1 MESRLTFLGAAE
13 NVTGSRHLLET
24 DGARI
29 LVDCGLYQERNLL
42 GRNWDPLPGGADTLD
57 AILLTHAH
65 LDHCGLLPKL
75 VKDGFR
81 GRVYC
86 TQATAEIAQIVL
98 LDSANLQEEDA
109 AFKRKRH
116 KKEGRSGPFP
126 EEPLYT
132 AEDAKACFEL
142 FSPVAFQEPVLLK
155 GCVELTF
162 HNAGHI
168 LGSSIIRLRSMCD
181 GKRIILFTGDL
192 GRNHKPILKDPVVCK
207 EADYVLIESTYGD
220 RVHDQLEDIKEVLCE
235 AINSTIEAG
244 GNIVIPSFSIERS
257 QELLYYLSEL
267 FREKRIP
274 HLMTI
279 LDSPMAIQVTNV
291 FKRHPELYDEK
302 MTELM
307 RRHESPFT
315 FSGLKMTPTTRES
328 KTINTIKG
336 TVIIIAGS
344 GMCTGGR
351 IKHHLA
357 ANLTR
362 PESTILFVGYQAMG
376 TLGREIIDG
385 NKEVRIF
392 GQKFPVKARVV
403 QAHGFSA
410 HADRQELYAWLTHL
424 QRPPLGIFVVHGEKE
439 SAHNFADFLREKT
452 GWKVVVPS
460 YGQQIVLE

>member
-29 LVDCGLYQERNLL
+29 LVDCGLYQERDLR
-42 GRNWDPLPGGADTLD
+42 GRNWDTLPGGADTLD

-109 AFKRKRH
+109 AYKRKRH

-126 EEPLYT
+126 EEPLYS

-142 FSPVAFQEPVLLK
+142 FSPVAFQESVLLK

-192 GRNHKPILKDPVVCK
+192 GRNDKPILRDPVVCK
-207 EADYVLIESTYGD
+207 EADYILIESTYGD
-220 RVHDQLEDIKEVLCE
+220 RIHDRLEDIKDVLCE

-257 QELLYYLSEL
+257 QELLYYLNEL
-267 FREKRIP
+267 LREKRIP

-279 LDSPMAIQVTNV
+279 LDSPMAIQVTDV

-302 MTELM
+302 MVELM
-307 RRHESPFT
+307 KRHESPFA

-376 TLGREIIDG
+376 TLGREILDG

-392 GQKFPVKARVV
+392 GQKFPVKARIV

-410 HADRQELYAWLTHL
+410 HADRQELYTWLTHL
-424 QRPPLGIFVVHGEKE
+424 ERPPLGIFVVHGEKE
-439 SAHNFADFLREKT
+439 SAHNFAAFLREKT

>member
-24 DGARI
+24 DGTRI
-29 LVDCGLYQERNLL
+29 LVDCGLYQERDLR
-42 GRNWDPLPGGADTLD
+42 GRNWDPLPGGADKLD
-57 AILLTHAH
+57 AICLTHAH

-81 GRVYC
+81 GKVYC
-86 TQATAEIAQIVL
+86 THATAEIAQIVL

-109 AFKRKRH
+109 AYKRKRH

-126 EEPLYT
+126 DDPLYT
-132 AEDAKACFEL
+132 VEDAKACFDL
-142 FSPVAFQEPVLLK
+142 FFPVDFQEPVVVK

-192 GRNHKPILKDPVVCK
+192 GRNHKPILQDPVVCK
-207 EADYVLIESTYGD
+207 EADYVLVESTYGD
-220 RVHDQLEDIKEVLCE
+220 RVHEQLADIKEVLCE
-235 AINSTIEAG
+235 AINFAVKAG
-244 GNIVIPSFSIERS
+244 GNIIIPSFSIERS
-257 QELLYYLSEL
+257 QELLYYLNEL
-267 FREKRIP
+267 LREKRIP
-274 HLMTI
+274 NLMTI
-279 LDSPMAIQVTNV
+279 LDSPMAIHVTDV

-307 RRHESPFT
+307 NRRQSPFS
-315 FSGLKMTPTTRES
+315 FAGLKMTPTTRES
-328 KTINTIKG
+328 KAINTIKG

-357 ANLTR
+357 ANISR
-362 PESTILFVGYQAMG
+362 PESVIVFVGYQAMG
-376 TLGREIIDG
+376 TLGREILDG
-385 NKEVRIF
+385 KPEVRIF
-392 GQKFPVKARVV
+392 GRQLPVQARIV

-410 HADRQELYAWLTHL
+410 HADREELLTWLTHL
-424 QRPPLGIFVVHGEKE
+424 QRPPLGIFVVHGEKQ
-439 SAHNFADFLREKT
+439 SAHNFATFLREKT
-452 GWKVVVPS
+452 GWKVTVPS
-460 YGQQIVLE
+460 YGQQIPLE

>member
-29 LVDCGLYQERNLL
+29 LVDCGLYQERDLL

-126 EEPLYT
+126 EEPLYSV
-132 AEDAKACFEL
+132 EDTKACFEL

-168 LGSSIIRLRSMCD
+168 LGSSIIRLRSICD
-181 GKRIILFTGDL
+181 GKRIVLFTGDL
-192 GRNHKPILKDPVVCK
+192 GRNDKPILKDPVVCK
-207 EADYVLIESTYGD
+207 EADYVLVESTYGD
-220 RVHDQLEDIKEVLCE
+220 RTHDHLEDIKEVLCE

-257 QELLYYLSEL
+257 QEVLYYLNEL
-267 FREKRIP
+267 LLEKRIP

-279 LDSPMAIQVTNV
+279 LDSPMAIQVTDV

-302 MTELM
+302 MAELM
-307 RRHESPFT
+307 RRHESPFS
-315 FSGLKMTPTTRES
+315 FAGLKMTPTTRES
-328 KTINTIKG
+328 KTINAIKG

-357 ANLTR
+357 ANITR
-362 PESTILFVGYQAMG
+362 PESTILFVGYQAKG

-392 GQKFPVKARVV
+392 GQKFPVKARIV

-410 HADRQELYAWLTHL
+410 HADRQELYTWLTHL
-424 QRPPLGIFVVHGEKE
+424 ERPPLGIFVVHGEKE

-452 GWKVVVPS
+452 GWKIVVPT

>member
-29 LVDCGLYQERNLL
+29 LVDCGLYQERDLR
-42 GRNWDPLPGGADTLD
+42 GRNWDALPGGADTLD

-86 TQATAEIAQIVL
+86 SQATAEIAQIVL

-126 EEPLYT
+126 EEPLYSV
-132 AEDAKACFEL
+132 EDAKACFEL
-142 FSPVAFQEPVLLK
+142 FSPVAFQEPVVLK

-192 GRNHKPILKDPVVCK
+192 GRNDKPILKDPVVCK

-220 RVHDQLEDIKEVLCE
+220 RVHDHLEDTKEVLCE
-235 AINSTIEAG
+235 AINSAVKAG

-267 FREKRIP
+267 FRDKRIP
-274 HLMTI
+274 RLMTI
-279 LDSPMAIQVTNV
+279 LDSPMAIHVTDV

-307 RRHESPFT
+307 RRHESPFS

-357 ANLTR
+357 ANLAR
-362 PESTILFVGYQAMG
+362 PESTILFVGYQALG
-376 TLGREIIDG
+376 TLGREILDG
-385 NKEVRIF
+385 NKEVRLF
-392 GQKFPVKARVV
+392 GQKFPVKARIV

-410 HADRQELYAWLTHL
+410 HADRQELYTWLMHL
-424 QRPPLGIFVVHGEKE
+424 ERPPLGIFVVHGEKE

-452 GWKVVVPS
+452 GWQVVVPS

>member
-24 DGARI
+24 DGTRI

-42 GRNWDPLPGGADTLD
+42 SRNWDPLPGGADTLD
-57 AILLTHAH
+57 AVLLTHAH

-109 AFKRKRH
+109 AYKRKRH
-116 KKEGRSGPFP
+116 NKEGRTGPFP

-132 AEDAKACFEL
+132 VEDAKACFGL
-142 FSPVAFQEPVLLK
+142 FSPVALQEPVVIK

-181 GKRIILFTGDL
+181 GKRIVLFTGDL
-192 GRNHKPILKDPVVCK
+192 GRNDKPILKDPVVCK
-207 EADYVLIESTYGD
+207 EADYVLVESTYGD
-220 RVHDQLEDIKEVLCE
+220 RIHDQLEDIKEVLCE

-257 QELLYYLSEL
+257 QELLYYLNEL
-267 FREKRIP
+267 LREKRIP

-279 LDSPMAIQVTNV
+279 LDSPMAIQVTEV

-302 MTELM
+302 MAELM
-307 RRHESPFT
+307 RRNQSPFS
-315 FSGLKMTPTTRES
+315 FSGLKMSPTTNES
-328 KTINTIKG
+328 KAINTIKG

-357 ANLTR
+357 ANITR

-376 TLGREIIDG
+376 TLGREILDG

-392 GQKFPVKARVV
+392 GQKFPVKARIV

-424 QRPPLGIFVVHGEKE
+424 ERPPRGIFVVHGEKE
-439 SAHNFADFLREKT
+439 SATTLPTSSAKKPAGRSSSPPT
-452 GWKVVVPS
+452 AS
-460 YGQQIVLE
+460 R